1 MTIREIKPEDIPSLF
16 DIRIKTWHNS
26 NGAEEMLQMG
36 ITHESVINMM
46 EKTHRGWLAEVDG
59 GIVGFTI
66 GNQVTG
72 EMWVIAV
79 LNEFENRGI
88 GRSLMQKIEKWLFGK
103 GSDKLWLVTD
113 PNEEFRAVG
122 FYHRLGWQ
130 DWKIEKESRYMVKL
144 KN

>member
-1 MTIREIKPEDIPSLF
+1 MIIREIKPEDIPSLF

-36 ITHESVINMM
+36 ITHESVIKMM

-59 GIVGFTI
+59 DIVGFTI

-79 LNEFENRGI
+79 LSEFENRGI
-88 GRSLMQKIEKWLFGK
+88 GRSLMQKIEKWLFDK
-103 GSDKLWLVTD
+103 GADKLWLVTD

-130 DWKIEKESRYMVKL
+130 DWKIEQGSRYMIKL
-144 KN
+144 KD

>member
-36 ITHESVINMM
+36 ITHESVIKMM

-59 GIVGFTI
+59 DIVGFTI

-88 GRSLMQKIEKWLFGK
+88 GRSLMQKIEKWLFDK
-103 GSDKLWLVTD
+103 GADKLWLVTD

-130 DWKIEKESRYMVKL
+130 DWKIEQGSRYMIKL
-144 KN
+144 KD

>member
-66 GNQVTG
+66 GNQATG

-88 GRSLMQKIEKWLFGK
+88 GRLLMQKIEKWLFGK